1 MEYNKTL
8 IKRKRIRIG
17 DISISYLIRESAV
30 PQHILVFIHGFPFN
44 KNMWIPQLE
53 ALPPTVTGIAVD
65 VRGHGNSTIGHG
77 FFSIDVF
84 AKDLLV
90 FLRKLN
96 IGKAVICGVSMGGYI
111 ALRAYEIQPEVFA
124 GLVLSDTNSLADDN
138 AAKLKRFDSI
148 QSVLKNGKRAFSIG
162 FVNNVFSKKSLL
174 ERREAVDLIKS
185 SIRRNTE
192 SAICATLLAL
202 ASRTDTT
209 ETLKSVSVPA
219 LVIRGAEDNITT
231 RAQADILAQH
241 IPGASYVEIAECGHL
256 PNLEAP
262 LQFNEALFN
271 WLNRLSS

>member
-162 FVNNVFSKKSLL
+162 FVNNVFSKKSLF

-256 PNLEAP
+256 PNLEDP